1 MSAIYSLGSIASL
14 PFVPFISDRLGRRK
28 AILFGSLIMV
38 VGAVL
43 QLAAQDRESNV
54 PNYGALS

>member
-14 PFVPFISDRLGRRK
+14 PFVPFVSDRLGRRK

-43 QLAAQDRESNV
+43 QLAAQDRESNI
-54 PNYGALS
+54 PTSKTLN